1 MRMLREPG
9 PIRTFAIVTLVNTV
23 GNGLL
28 ATAVV
33 LYFTRV
39 VHLSGAHVGIGLT
52 IAGALGLLVGVPLGH
67 VADRTGPREV
77 LFILMLGEG
86 LSTAAYVL
94 VGSYVAFLVAA
105 AFVVVIHQGSSAVRQ
120 GLIAQVVDPG
130 ARVQGRAL
138 LRAVTNVGF
147 AVGSAIAALAIVIDT
162 RGAYDA
168 LILGDA
174 ATFVLAAGLLLRL
187 PHVPPEPPRAA
198 DDDGPRLIVLRDKPY
213 LLVTLLVAIM
223 TMHFSLLDVGIPLWV
238 SGHTD
243 APNAIVGAIF
253 VINCVLVALLSVR
266 LARGSDTVEGAA
278 RSGVRASFLLAA
290 SCVVFALA
298 DGPGA
303 TVASIVLIAAAVI
316 EVFGEMTQAASGW
329 GLAFGLAPD
338 HAQGQYQGLSST
350 GFALAQTLG
359 PATMAAVTSAGTA
372 GWLAFAAVFLITGAI
387 TVPVAR
393 WAENERAAA
402 PAASG

>member
-9 PIRTFAIVTLVNTV
+9 PIRTFAVVTLVNTV

-28 ATAVV
+28 ATVVV

-39 VHLSGAHVGIGLT
+39 VGLSGAHVGVGLT

-67 VADRTGPREV
+67 VADRKGPREV
-77 LFILMLGEG
+77 LLVLMVGEG
-86 LSTAAYVL
+86 LSTATYVL
-94 VGSYVAFLVAA
+94 VHSYAAFLVAA

-120 GLIAQVVDPG
+120 GLIAQVVDP
-130 ARVQGRAL
+130 AERVKGRAL

-147 AVGSAIAALAIVIDT
+147 AIGSAVAAAAIVIDT

-174 ATFVLAAGLLLRL
+174 ATFFLAALLLVRL

-198 DDDGPRLIVLRDKPY
+198 DDDRPRLIVLRDRPY
-213 LLVTLLVAIM
+213 VLVTLLVAIM

-243 APNAIVGAIF
+243 APNAIVGVIF
-253 VINCVLVALLSVR
+253 VINCILVALLSVR

-298 DGPGA
+298 SGTTA
-303 TVASIVLIAAAVI
+303 TVASIILVVAAVI
-316 EVFGEMTQAASGW
+316 EVFGEMTQSASGW
-329 GLAFGLAPD
+329 GLAFGLAPE
-338 HAQGQYQGLSST
+338 HAQGQYQGLSSS
-350 GFALAQTLG
+350 GFALAQMAG
-359 PATMAAVTSAGTA
+359 PATMALVTSAGTA
-372 GWLAFAAVFLITGAI
+372 GWLAFAAVFLVTGAI

-393 WAENERAAA
+393 WAEDQRTAAAAAA
-402 PAASG
+402 P